1 MSLYSLNT
9 LFTETNSPWLIYES
23 IKNLEIKTSIIFNLA
38 VPSNTI
44 LSCFLFFF
52 FIIDLYFL
60 IPKVIAQIFNGT
72 AELVMQTETQINE
85 GNEEIETQTVIF
97 EAKISKC
104 ST

>member
-1 MSLYSLNT
+1 M
-9 LFTETNSPWLIYES
+9 LF
-23 IKNLEIKTSIIFNLA
+23 
-38 VPSNTI
+38 I
-44 LSCFLFFF
+44 LF

>member
-1 MSLYSLNT
+1 M
-9 LFTETNSPWLIYES
+9 
-23 IKNLEIKTSIIFNLA
+23 
-38 VPSNTI
+38 
-44 LSCFLFFF
+44 
-52 FIIDLYFL
+52 
-60 IPKVIAQIFNGT
+60 IAQIFNGT